1 VTVTPIARK
10 GSAGSIPAAR
20 FWTSTQ
26 RRMHPSAEPVTQLL
40 IQWRDGNRDALAD
53 LTTLLYRELR
63 AMAQQYVRRERMD
76 HTIQGT
82 ALVNEA
88 FMRLVNLQSVNW
100 QDRKHFFSL
109 ASTIMRRILVDHARA
124 RLATKRGGDAQRIS
138 NEELEGTALSDDD
151 RDELPFGMPGEAL
164 LVSTEV
170 SEDINT
176 LDQLLSRLEALD
188 SRQAQI
194 VEMRYFGGL
203 TIEQTAQALGIS
215 DATVKREW
223 TLARAWL
230 KRELTQSVS

>member
-1 VTVTPIARK
+1 
-10 GSAGSIPAAR
+10 
-20 FWTSTQ
+20 
-26 RRMHPSAEPVTQLL
+26 
-40 IQWRDGNRDALAD
+40 
-53 LTTLLYRELR
+53 
-63 AMAQQYVRRERMD
+63 MAQHYVRRERVD

-88 FMRLVNLQSVNW
+88 FMRLVNLQSVDW
-100 QDRKHFFSL
+100 QGRKHFFSL

-138 NEELEGTALSDDD
+138 NEALEGAALLDDE
-151 RDELPFGMPGEAL
+151 RDELPYGLPGEAL
-164 LVSTEV
+164 LVSAEV
-170 SEDINT
+170 SEDIDT
-176 LDQLLSRLEALD
+176 LDQLLSRLETLD
-188 SRQAQI
+188 PRQAQV

-230 KRELTQSVS
+230 RRELTQTAS

>member
-1 VTVTPIARK
+1 MSAPACSIAAVRYPTLI
-10 GSAGSIPAAR
+10 S
-20 FWTSTQ
+20 
-26 RRMHPSAEPVTQLL
+26 RRMDPSAEPVTQLL
-40 IQWRDGNRDALAD
+40 LQWRAGNRDALAD

-63 AMAQQYVRRERMD
+63 TMAQQYLRHERVD

-88 FMRLVNLQSVNW
+88 FMRLVNLQSVDW
-100 QDRKHFFSL
+100 QGRKHFFAL

-124 RLATKRGGDAQRIS
+124 RLAAKRGGDAQRIS
-138 NEELEGTALSDDD
+138 NHELEGTVVTEE
-151 RDELPFGMPGEAL
+151 ELDGVPIGLPGEAL
-164 LVSTEV
+164 LVSAEV
-170 SEDINT
+170 SEDIDT
-176 LDQLLSRLEALD
+176 LDQLLSRLEELD
-188 SRQAQI
+188 PRQAQI

-230 KRELTQSVS
+230 RRELTPSAP

>member
-1 VTVTPIARK
+1 
-10 GSAGSIPAAR
+10 
-20 FWTSTQ
+20 
-26 RRMHPSAEPVTQLL
+26 MHPSAEPVTQLL